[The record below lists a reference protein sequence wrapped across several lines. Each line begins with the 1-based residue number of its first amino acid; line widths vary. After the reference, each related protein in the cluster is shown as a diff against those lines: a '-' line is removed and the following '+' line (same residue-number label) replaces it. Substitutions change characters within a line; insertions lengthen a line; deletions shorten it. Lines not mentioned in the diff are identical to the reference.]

1 MMGKVLIFTETI
13 GGNGHYMA
21 ARSLEKALTE
31 IDPKIETKLICG
43 LSLVSR
49 KLERAIRHSYLQTL
63 RLAPKLWGKAYAR
76 EHKLS
81 EVFQLPL
88 GQLLAY
94 YLEELIA
101 QEKPDIVI
109 CTHAFCLSAI
119 AKLKSKHAFR
129 FGAAIT
135 DFAVNGF
142 WVHEE
147 VDFYFVGHDE
157 LRHQIHKDVHETEII
172 ATGIPIDPLF
182 SEVGKVP
189 KRILRQKIG
198 VQEELPTVL
207 LMGGGMGLG
216 PLDRL
221 IEKIIAE
228 FDDTLQLIVVTGRNE
243 WLRKKCEASYR
254 NSPSI
259 HVFGYVN
266 HMPHMLAA
274 CDLIVSKPGGLTSS
288 EALAMG
294 LPILIIEPIPGQE
307 ERNSRFLL
315 ARHVALQ
322 VNNVAHICRYIRP
335 FIEDPHFYERF
346 KVRAQSVGKPDS
358 SRRAAEVI
366 LRKLYQKERT
376 LV

>member
-21 ARSLEKALTE
+21 ARSLEKALTQ
-31 IDPKIETKLICG
+31 IDPKIETKLVCG

-49 KLERAIRHSYLQTL
+49 KLERAIRHSYLHTL

-81 EVFQLPL
+81 QVFQIPL
-88 GQLLAY
+88 GQLLAH
-94 YLEELIA
+94 YLEERISC
-101 QEKPDIVI
+101 EKPDIVV
-109 CTHAFCLSAI
+109 CTHAFCLSALAELK
-119 AKLKSKHAFR
+119 AKYDFR
-129 FGAAIT
+129 LGAAIT
-135 DFAVNGF
+135 DFAINRF
-142 WVHEE
+142 WLHEE

-157 LRHQIHKDVHETEII
+157 LRHQIHKADNKAEII

-182 SEVGKVP
+182 NEVGEVP
-189 KRILRQKIG
+189 KHILRQKIG
-198 VQEELPTVL
+198 FQEQPPTLL

-221 IEKIIAE
+221 IEKMIAE
-228 FDDTLQLIVVTGRNE
+228 FNDTLQLIVVTGRNE
-243 WLRKKCEASYR
+243 WLRKKCETTYR
-254 NSPSI
+254 NHASI
-259 HVFGYVN
+259 HVFGYVDN
-266 HMPHMLAA
+266 LPHMIAA
-274 CDLIVSKPGGLTSS
+274 CDLIVTKPGGLTSS

-294 LPILIIEPIPGQE
+294 LPMLIIEPIPGQE

-315 ARHVALQ
+315 AQRVALR
-322 VNNVAHICRYIRP
+322 VNEVAHICRYIRP
-335 FIEDPHFYERF
+335 FIEDPHFYEAF
-346 KVRAQSVGKPDS
+346 KVRARRAGKPDS

-366 LRKLYQKERT
+366 VRKLNQKEKN